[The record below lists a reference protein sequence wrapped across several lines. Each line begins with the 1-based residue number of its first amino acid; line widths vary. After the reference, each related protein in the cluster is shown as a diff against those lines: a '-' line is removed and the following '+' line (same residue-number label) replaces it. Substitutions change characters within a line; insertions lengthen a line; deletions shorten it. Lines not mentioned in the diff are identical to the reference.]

1 LNIAKDALLDSRA
14 TVPQPKL
21 TRFFTLNIILRN
33 MGTDLYLLFRNRKT
47 TSSSTLTILTLL
59 ALVVSCKSIIERQDV
74 RPRILRDVPAQ
85 NLAYRLQPDVS
96 PPSDLKSDDPD
107 KFAAVQ
113 NDFNTPKRKDDALI
127 RTVVSPDG
135 RRVLALYG
143 TTDEPSSAFRIDL
156 YNSDGMFLRNI
167 IPPTISCVFP
177 ETVSWS
183 PDGSSINF
191 IAHRREMPSPSPTP
205 LEDAASQASGSPVPS
220 PSVAPLFA
228 PVASFNTEQIYVC
241 NRDGNDL
248 KPLTSREGLIYFY
261 FNWAPDGHA
270 LVALACKEDEWNAR
284 ERQNKLPA
292 GRPRLIDPD
301 GKERL
306 LDDGLTDALP
316 VWSPDASKVATAFD
330 TDVAIYDGANSK
342 PTQARLPLGDQLITA
357 SVVYEQKT
365 ASKKAEAP
373 KNANSKVNPSPT
385 PVSAQPST
393 PASFNP
399 IVRLEWPSPERL
411 YFQTAYVRIMPSEAI
426 NTFQRWHLLS
436 LSAQAAVLK

>member
-1 LNIAKDALLDSRA
+1 
-14 TVPQPKL
+14 
-21 TRFFTLNIILRN
+21 
-33 MGTDLYLLFRNRKT
+33 MGTDLYLLLRKRKT

-59 ALVVSCKSIIERQDV
+59 ALVVSCKSIIDRQVDV

-85 NLAYRLQPDVS
+85 NLAYRMQPDVS
-96 PPSDLKSDDPD
+96 PPSQLKSDDTD

-113 NDFNTPKRKDDALI
+113 NDFNTSKRKDDALI

-156 YNSDGMFLRNI
+156 YNSDGIFLRNI
-167 IPPTISCVFP
+167 IPPSISCVFP

-183 PDGSSINF
+183 PDGSLINF
-191 IAHRREMPSPSPTP
+191 IAHRRDMPSPSPTP
-205 LEDAASQASGSPVPS
+205 LEDTLPQASGSPVPS
-220 PSVAPLFA
+220 PSVAPMFA
-228 PVASFNTEQIYVC
+228 PVATFSTEQIYVC

-261 FNWAPDGHA
+261 FDWAPDGHA

-292 GRPRLIDPD
+292 GRPRLIEPD

-330 TDVAIYDGANSK
+330 TDVAIYDAAINT

-357 SVVYEQKT
+357 SVVYEEKT

-373 KNANSKVNPSPT
+373 KNSNSRANPSPT
-385 PVSAQPST
+385 PVSSQPST

-411 YFQTAYVRIMPSEAI
+411 YFQTAYVRIMRSEAI